1 VKTTIA
7 MRNGPSVLLAAVSV
21 AAMLLSASCGSSPA
35 SPPAAATPDQP
46 LLLEQREI
54 NVAGEVRSY
63 WISGFESPRTKPQA
77 VLFVL
82 HGGST
87 ADGRVT
93 LRFGFQDIAMREGF
107 VTVHPN
113 GRGEGWNDGRGTD
126 FLIQRGDGADD
137 IAFFRTMIDHLVDEG
152 IADPARIYVTGGS
165 NGGMMTLRLA
175 CELSD
180 RLAGVASFSASLPKP
195 LSESC
200 RPVRALPVLLINGDA
215 DRLMPFNGGP
225 VAAVSGDDRGEVIG
239 APRTF
244 SYWASRNGCR
254 DDSFQRMEWPDRV
267 PDDGTR
273 VKLDIGVDCAA
284 PVQLMTVV
292 GGGHRLPGENERIAS
307 DPRRARL
314 SGISSQEV
322 SGADYIWAFLKENAL
337 TPQ

>member
-1 VKTTIA
+1 
-7 MRNGPSVLLAAVSV
+7 MRNGPTVFFVFLAISSLV
-21 AAMLLSASCGSSPA
+21 AAAGLASCVSSPE
-35 SPPAAATPDQP
+35 SPAAAATPVQ
-46 LLLEQREI
+46 LLPIEQRKI
-54 NVAGEVRSY
+54 SVAGEVRSY
-63 WISGFESPRTKPQA
+63 WISGLESPKSEARA

-93 LRFGFQDIAMREGF
+93 LRFGFQDIAAREGF

-200 RPVRALPVLLINGDA
+200 RPVRALPVLLIAGDA
-215 DRLMPFNGGP
+215 DLLMPFEGGP
-225 VAAVSGDDRGEVIG
+225 VAVMSGDDRGEVIG

-244 SYWASRNGCR
+244 SYWASWNGCR
-254 DDSFQRMEWPDRV
+254 DDDFQRAEWPDRV
-267 PDDGTR
+267 SDDGTR
-273 VKLDIGVDCAA
+273 VRLDTGVDCAA
-284 PVQLMTVV
+284 PVQLMTVI
-292 GGGHRLPGENERIAS
+292 GGGHRLPGESERIAS

-322 SGADYIWAFLKENAL
+322 SGADYVWAFLKENAL

>member
-1 VKTTIA
+1 MKQTVV
-7 MRNGPSVLLAAVSV
+7 MRNGLSFLLAVTSV
-21 AAMLLSASCGSSPA
+21 AAMTLSASCSSSPA
-35 SPPAAATPDQP
+35 SPLAAATPVQHLP
-46 LLLEQREI
+46 LEQREI
-54 NVAGEVRSY
+54 DVAGELRSF
-63 WISGFESPRTKPQA
+63 WISGLESPGAEARA

-93 LRFGFQDIAMREGF
+93 LRFGFQDIGAREGF

-113 GRGEGWNDGRGTD
+113 GRGEGWNDGRGTE
-126 FLIQRGDGADD
+126 FLIRRGDGADD
-137 IAFFRTMIDHLVDEG
+137 VAFFRAMIDYLVDEG
-152 IADPARIYVTGGS
+152 IADPTRIYVTGGS
-165 NGGMMTLRLA
+165 NGGMMALRLA

-195 LSESC
+195 LSQSC
-200 RPVRALPVLLINGDA
+200 RPVRALPVLLIAGDA
-215 DRLMPFNGGP
+215 DRLMPFGGGP
-225 VAAVSGDDRGEVIG
+225 VAAISGDDRGEVIG
-239 APRTF
+239 APATL

-254 DDSFQRMEWPDRV
+254 EGDFQRVEWADRA

-273 VKLDIGVDCAA
+273 IKLDIGLDCAA

-292 GGGHRLPGENERIAS
+292 GGGHRLPGEAERIAS

-322 SGADYIWAFLKENAL
+322 SGADYIWAFLKDNPPAHD
-337 TPQ
+337 